1 MLLVLAAEMR
11 RVLVTNP
18 EAGAGG
24 FELFPQESTNYAE
37 LIVDDYAPP
46 TAAQREW
53 WTAQNGKQ
61 AQVRRSSP
69 KRCSQRKQPKTV
81 FGRQILNLVGSQAFC
96 RRGLHARRRTKTP
109 T

>member
-24 FELFPQESTNYAE
+24 VEFLARESTNYAE
-37 LIVDDYAPP
+37 LIVDDYG
-46 TAAQREW
+46 AQGEW

-81 FGRQILNLVGSQAFC
+81 FGRQILNLVGSRAFC